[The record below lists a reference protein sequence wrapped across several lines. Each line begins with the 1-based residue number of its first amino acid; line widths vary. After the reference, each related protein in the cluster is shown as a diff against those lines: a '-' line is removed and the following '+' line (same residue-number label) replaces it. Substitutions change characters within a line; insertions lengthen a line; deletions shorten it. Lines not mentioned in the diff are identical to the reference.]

1 MGENCPWLF
10 GPGIDVM
17 VGLRKHCHTILVVLG
32 FFLTLI
38 HTLNGVSV
46 EFVIFLCG
54 CFFTSKLHAH
64 HIPVLL
70 LNSCLLM
77 MLKTFRLSRM
87 DLK

>member
-54 CFFTSKLHAH
+54 CF
-64 HIPVLL
+64 LL
-70 LNSCLLM
+70 PSCM
-77 MLKTFRLSRM
+77 PIIFQYYY
-87 DLK
+87 

>member
-54 CFFTSKLHAH
+54 CFFYFQVACPSYSSITTEQ
-64 HIPVLL
+64 LL
-70 LNSCLLM
+70 AYDA
-77 MLKTFRLSRM
+77 K
-87 DLK
+87 DI